1 MTVRYDEAM
10 HHAYAG
16 KNYGTRGPNYED
28 IVWNETDPKPT
39 AAELEAVWESIK
51 DEVALRNVLT
61 ARAMNY
67 PGISELI
74 VAMWE
79 KLVSTDGLSDPAI
92 AAIEA
97 RRQQVKADFPK
108 P

>member
-28 IVWNETDPKPT
+28 IVWNDTDPKPT
-39 AAELEAVWESIK
+39 QAELEAIWDSIK
-51 DEVALRNVLT
+51 DEVALRDILRE
-61 ARAMNY
+61 RAMNY
-67 PGISELI
+67 PGTTELI

-79 KLVSTDGLSDPAI
+79 KLVSTDGLSDPTI